1 MMTLSMNENEMKIF
15 WRHWFWEPIR
25 TNYVVVVGCGLL
37 CGCRGGWH
45 TWTQSAHH
53 TSPASKDWSDPWM
66 VVVVMCRTLMK
77 SCIQVCVKTCN
88 TAKKLRVVC
97 VKLWITFKT
106 LLLNDQARHDLP
118 PSHYYNRAPVKLGKA
133 FQAPYLWNQFPVW
146 IQETRST
153 VKIRLKAFRM
163 DKELGQVTLK
173 HLLLGEAD
181 TFLSWFCWRSLP
193 IEIEI
198 FLLTVKSLVLA
209 DCLIIENFS
218 LQYSVKYLIHS
229 NEAT

>member
-25 TNYVVVVGCGLL
+25 TNYIVVVGCGLL

-66 VVVVMCRTLMK
+66 VVVVVVMCRTLMK

-97 VKLWITFKT
+97 VKLGIKFKT
-106 LLLNDQARHDLP
+106 LLLNDQARQGLKTFRHHIIITEHLWNLAKLFRP
-118 PSHYYNRAPVKLGKA
+118 LTCGTSSQFEFRRPALLSRSGLKLG
-133 FQAPYLWNQFPVW
+133 
-146 IQETRST
+146 
-153 VKIRLKAFRM
+153 
-163 DKELGQVTLK
+163 
-173 HLLLGEAD
+173 
-181 TFLSWFCWRSLP
+181 
-193 IEIEI
+193 
-198 FLLTVKSLVLA
+198 
-209 DCLIIENFS
+209 
-218 LQYSVKYLIHS
+218 
-229 NEAT
+229 